1 MRSNHHVHR
10 EADKREIESWLGR
23 SLPLVSGS
31 NGMIAS
37 AMRIM
42 GTDRVPMIVYHRID
56 LTNSEPAKD
65 QWPH

>member
-1 MRSNHHVHR
+1 MRSNHHVRR
-10 EADKREIESWLGR
+10 EADEREIESWLGR
-23 SLPLVSGS
+23 FLPLVPGS